1 MDEQMAKELVEA
13 GIDVEAASERFMGN
27 IAMFEKFLKKFPAD
41 PNYTRLEEAVG
52 NGQPEAA
59 LSAAHTLKG
68 VCGNLS
74 MIPLHGLLAKQ
85 VEHIRA
91 DDWKT
96 AVGVMKDIRREYEKV
111 NAVLAKLP

>member
-13 GIDVEAASERFMGN
+13 GIDVGAAYERFMGN
-27 IAMFEKFLKKFPAD
+27 IAMFVKFLKKFPAD
-41 PNYTRLEEAVG
+41 PNYARLEEAVG
-52 NGQPEAA
+52 NDQPEVA

-91 DDWKT
+91 DDWKM
-96 AVGVMKDIRREYEKV
+96 AVGVMSEIRREYEKV
-111 NAVLAKLP
+111 NAALAKLP